1 MYKYANVLCDCT
13 GIMKVITNKG
23 GTDMKK
29 GPITGTFID
38 EITFDIPSSNWKPGA
53 VEKRP

>member
-1 MYKYANVLCDCT
+1 MYKYANVLSDCT
-13 GIMKVITNKG
+13 GIMKVRTNKG